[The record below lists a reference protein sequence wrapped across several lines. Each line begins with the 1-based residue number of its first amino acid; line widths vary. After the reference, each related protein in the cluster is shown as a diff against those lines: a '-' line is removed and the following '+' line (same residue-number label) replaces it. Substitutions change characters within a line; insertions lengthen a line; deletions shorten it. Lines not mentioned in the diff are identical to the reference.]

1 MYKRRANNIVI
12 YISKPNIFTDSSKA
26 KEQKRR
32 SRGWVKRGT
41 EGHLGRLRG
50 LQDNNEAFSS
60 DRQYINWT
68 KEKKFRLRNLEEDT
82 VERKRSDIQKWVGP
96 ILHPPFAGN

>member
-1 MYKRRANNIVI
+1 MLL
-12 YISKPNIFTDSSKA
+12 YISKPNIFADSSKA

-50 LQDNNEAFSS
+50 LQDNNEAFSN
-60 DRQYINWT
+60 DRQDNNGTEGKNIRAEKFGGGHCR
-68 KEKKFRLRNLEEDT
+68 KEEE
-82 VERKRSDIQKWVGP
+82 
-96 ILHPPFAGN
+96 